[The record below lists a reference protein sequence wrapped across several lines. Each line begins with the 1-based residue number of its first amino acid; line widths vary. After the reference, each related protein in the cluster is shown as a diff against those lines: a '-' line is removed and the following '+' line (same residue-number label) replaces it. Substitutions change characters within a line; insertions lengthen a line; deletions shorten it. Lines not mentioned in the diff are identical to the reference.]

1 MLPIKEVDQILSSI
15 FSAPFGS
22 FPKGGVLLSFRLT
35 KSSFPSFILLS
46 SERKEWGKLK
56 IGKENYIVEHSPL
69 LSSTK
74 SEHTE
79 LREAIISLL
88 TPFLHE
94 EINYK
99 VK

>member
-1 MLPIKEVDQILSSI
+1 MLTIKEVDQILNSI
-15 FSAPFGS
+15 FSAPLGC
-22 FPKGGVLLSFRLT
+22 FPKGGVLPSFRLT
-35 KSSFPSFILLS
+35 KSSSPSFILLTT
-46 SERKEWGKLK
+46 ERKEWGRLKLS
-56 IGKENYIVEHSPL
+56 KETYIIEHSFV
-69 LSSTK
+69 SIK

-79 LREAIISLL
+79 IREAIISLL